1 MNEGTTRFLGL
12 DVHKATIVA
21 AVADESSP
29 PILYGTI
36 ANDPGAV
43 RKMIQRL
50 RGEGVR
56 LRAAYEA
63 GPTGYALHRQ
73 LQSLGVECMV
83 VVPCL
88 IPRTRRVKTDKRD
101 ALALARL
108 LRTGDLTPVWIPD
121 QEEEALRDLLRLRFD
136 AKEDLL
142 RVRHRLS
149 KFLLRQGLYPP
160 PGVKAWSKAYQQW
173 LNQLKFGRAASQVVL
188 EEYRTSE
195 RASRDRLRHI
205 EAELHR
211 CAEQSPRLDLIIALQ
226 SLRGIAFLSAVTI
239 VAETGDFRRFAS
251 ARRYMSHTGLT
262 ASEHSSGQSHQQG
275 GITRAGNPYLRHV
288 LVQAAHN
295 ARYAPT
301 LEGAVGGRLQDAPR
315 ELVELSLR
323 SQQRLHARYRHLE
336 RRIGRRKAV
345 TAVARELAGF
355 VWAIGQRQERIRL
368 EAATA

>member
-1 MNEGTTRFLGL
+1 
-12 DVHKATIVA
+12 
-21 AVADESSP
+21 
-29 PILYGTI
+29 
-36 ANDPGAV
+36 
-43 RKMIQRL
+43 
-50 RGEGVR
+50 
-56 LRAAYEA
+56 
-63 GPTGYALHRQ
+63 
-73 LQSLGVECMV
+73 
-83 VVPCL
+83 
-88 IPRTRRVKTDKRD
+88 
-101 ALALARL
+101 
-108 LRTGDLTPVWIPD
+108 
-121 QEEEALRDLLRLRFD
+121 
-136 AKEDLL
+136 
-142 RVRHRLS
+142 
-149 KFLLRQGLYPP
+149 
-160 PGVKAWSKAYQQW
+160 